1 MADPNRPARLTRAAR
16 TLDRREFMRVSGLLA
31 SALALPGCVEKL
43 ALRRASDTAPHVPTD
58 AAADD
63 ATTAP
68 DGLEVTPEAGPDAGE
83 TASLPTLGGAPDTH
97 EGRVIAAFIDTVVPG
112 RHRDPDG
119 RAGGIDV
126 GAPGMF
132 FDPELPAAP
141 FVPVLVLLLDTT
153 AEADFGARTFDQL
166 LPSERDQVLT
176 RALAT
181 VPVLEFAV
189 QLAKLA
195 HYASPVAG
203 AELGYP
209 GPNPG
214 YVHDANFTFDDAITS
229 ELTVDGNY
237 P

>member
-1 MADPNRPARLTRAAR
+1 MADPNRLERTTRAPRAM
-16 TLDRREFMRVSGLLA
+16 DRREFVRVSGLLA
-31 SALALPGCVEKL
+31 SAFALNGCVEKP
-43 ALRRASDTAPHVPTD
+43 AARRASDVALDVAEDGTA
-58 AAADD
+58 
-63 ATTAP
+63 TAP
-68 DGLEVTPEAGPDAGE
+68 DAVEVTTEIVGDAVE
-83 TASLPTLGGAPDTH
+83 SATLPTLGGAPDTH

-126 GAPGMF
+126 GAPGLF
-132 FDPELPAAP
+132 FDPELPAAA
-141 FVPVLVLLLDTT
+141 FVPVLALLLDTT
-153 AEADFGARTFDQL
+153 SEAEFGARTFEQL

-176 RALAT
+176 RALVT
-181 VPVLEFAV
+181 VPILEFAV

-214 YVHDANFTFDDAITS
+214 YVHDANFTFDDAITT
-229 ELTVDGNY
+229 ELTADGNY